1 MRNSPLSHKAWA
13 GAQIC
18 NSLLCEETNLAK
30 GDSGMIKILRD
41 RVVFQGK
48 FLDVFERTFL
58 NKNGRE
64 STWEI
69 AKHRMKGRIVTM
81 FALTDEGEVVIE
93 KHVRVRIDGYVIEL
107 PGGMMDKEG
116 ESEEEAAQ
124 RELLEETGY
133 AVTHI
138 EPVLLHPL
146 NQRIFGDTVRVFF
159 GSGARK
165 VAEPRLESEEEIKVV
180 LVPVRELLYFINNL
194 PPDVPIDQKVLACLP
209 ILRWRG
215 LIPDYM

>member
-1 MRNSPLSHKAWA
+1 
-13 GAQIC
+13 
-18 NSLLCEETNLAK
+18 
-30 GDSGMIKILRD
+30 MIKILRD

-48 FLDVFERTFL
+48 FLDVLERTFL

-69 AKHRMKGRIVTM
+69 AKHRMRGRIVTI
-81 FALTDEGEVVIE
+81 FALTDQGEVVLE
-93 KHVRVRIDGYVIEL
+93 KHVRVRLEGHRYMIEL

-116 ESEEEAAQ
+116 ESEEDAVR

-133 AVTHI
+133 EVENI
-138 EPVLLHPL
+138 QPVVLHPL
-146 NQRIFGDTVRVFF
+146 NQRIFGDTARVFF

-165 VAEPRLESEEEIKVV
+165 VVEPRLDDEEEIEVV
-180 LVPVRELLYFINNL
+180 LVPVRELMDFLENL
-194 PPDVPIDQKVLACLP
+194 PANVPIDQKVTSCLP
-209 ILRWRG
+209 FLRKRG